1 MRHVFALTQKMAL
14 VEDNYTVKLGLF
26 FISDSFV
33 NIFFFWVVGGLR
45 INYIFYNSIYF

>member
-14 VEDNYTVKLGLF
+14 VEDNYTVKLRLF

-33 NIFFFWVVGGLR
+33 NFLFIRVVGGLR
-45 INYIFYNSIYF
+45 INYFFL